1 MEDNSNVAVLADA
14 KKEYTNYIIDVFRP
28 GIFQGIQSLYED
40 SKDSCDQDN
49 TPKDILK
56 EFQNSLTR
64 IPKWSEDLINKEF
77 KRIQESSQWD
87 CIDDLITA
95 VFVTHTK
102 ILSIIHG
109 GKKGKRIDLKVPSAT
124 HFMHL
129 CYVECARK
137 FWETPYLFC
146 DAGTKYE
153 YRNNMR
159 EAENI
164 ISTSIER
171 TIRNK
176 LPVRY
181 ILKEY
186 LGNDYRSDDEDDNIA
201 EDDVKLA
208 ITNKQKNNILKLV
221 KKELENMNG
230 EINVN
235 NESSIRK
242 LIQNEL
248 EKISKDQSD
257 SNKKTKGP
265 ETSAEEI
272 IEEIVEKVVL
282 EEEKKELEVK
292 TEPVLEVK
300 PTEEPI
306 TNNTKENVQN
316 EETQTESKLPTEIV
330 LENKPA
336 VRLENI
342 DKKIVE
348 KNNSKLKILNLD
360 NDLDNNLDND
370 LDNDL
375 DNEANNESDVDNE
388 ENNESDVDNEE
399 NNDLDIDSDVE
410 TKSEPDKFQAHSLDD
425 MDFGT
430 DFDTD
435 DELESVDFEKQKNEV
450 SKKSEFS
457 FY

>member
-64 IPKWSEDLINKEF
+64 IPKWSQDLINKEF
-77 KRIQESSQWD
+77 KRIQNSSQWD
-87 CIDDLITA
+87 CIDDLVTA

-186 LGNDYRSDDEDDNIA
+186 LGNDYKSDDEDDNIT

-242 LIQNEL
+242 LIQDEL
-248 EKISKDQSD
+248 QKISKTQED
-257 SNKKTKGP
+257 SNKKAKGQ
-265 ETSAEEI
+265 ETTAEDV
-272 IEEIVEKVVL
+272 IEEIVEKVVAEAEEIKEEPTVEIKEET
-282 EEEKKELEVK
+282 EEE
-292 TEPVLEVK
+292 TIDTNND
-300 PTEEPI
+300 TEEII
-306 TNNTKENVQN
+306 TDNVVQVETPN
-316 EETQTESKLPTEIV
+316 EPELSKEIV
-330 LENKPA
+330 LENRPA
-336 VRLENI
+336 VRLEN
-342 DKKIVE
+342 
-348 KNNSKLKILNLD
+348 NNPKLEISELPDLD
-360 NDLDNNLDND
+360 NDLDNDSDND

-375 DNEANNESDVDNE
+375 DNN
-388 ENNESDVDNEE
+388 
-399 NNDLDIDSDVE
+399 SDVE
-410 TKSEPDKFQAHSLDD
+410 TKSEPDKFQVHSLDD

-450 SKKSEFS
+450 SEKSEFS

>member
-64 IPKWSEDLINKEF
+64 IPKWSQDLINKEF
-77 KRIQESSQWD
+77 ERIQNSSQWD
-87 CIDDLITA
+87 CIDDLVTA

-109 GKKGKRIDLKVPSAT
+109 GKKGKRIDLKVPSAI

-186 LGNDYRSDDEDDNIA
+186 LGNDYKSDDEDDNIT

-242 LIQNEL
+242 LIQDEL
-248 EKISKDQSD
+248 QKISKTQEN
-257 SNKKTKGP
+257 SNKKAKGQ
-265 ETSAEEI
+265 ETTAEDV
-272 IEEIVEKVVL
+272 IEEIVEKVVAEAEAEA
-282 EEEKKELEVK
+282 EEIKE
-292 TEPVLEVK
+292 EPTVEIK
-300 PTEEPI
+300 EEPTVEIKEEPI
-306 TNNTKENVQN
+306 VEIKEETEEETIDTNNDTEGTIPDNVVQVEPPN
-316 EETQTESKLPTEIV
+316 EPELSKEIV
-330 LENKPA
+330 LENRPA
-336 VRLENI
+336 VRLEN
-342 DKKIVE
+342 
-348 KNNSKLKILNLD
+348 NNPKLEISELPDSDNALD
-360 NDLDNNLDND
+360 NDSDND

-375 DNEANNESDVDNE
+375 DN
-388 ENNESDVDNEE
+388 
-399 NNDLDIDSDVE
+399 DSDVE
-410 TKSEPDKFQAHSLDD
+410 TKSEPDKFQVHSLDD

-450 SKKSEFS
+450 SEKSEFS